1 MVTIIKIVSFI
12 ALSFLCAYLYPYLNP
27 TNIAAFIEKNKL
39 LAPLVFIL
47 ITSVRPVLFFLPSMG
62 LTIVAGILFGK
73 YWGTAYVVLGGAL
86 STVVGYYFAQWFGR
100 NTAKKLIK
108 KNSYLLF
115 LEKKSTNNGKNMVLY
130 MRLFNLPW
138 DLVSYWAGVSGINFK
153 DFYIASMIPIVPIS
167 FLYTYFGSTVF
178 NPTCAGFF
186 IALTIMFALGA
197 IPFVRAKLKG
207 NSYV

>member
-12 ALSFLCAYLYPYLNP
+12 SLSFLCAYLYPYLNP

-108 KNSYLLF
+108 KNSYLLL

-167 FLYTYFGSTVF
+167 FLYTYFGSKVF
-178 NPTCAGFF
+178 KPACAGFF

>member
-39 LAPLVFIL
+39 SVPLVFIL

-86 STVVGYYFAQWFGR
+86 STVVGYYFALWFGR

>member
-12 ALSFLCAYLYPYLNP
+12 ALSFLCAYLYPYLTP
-27 TNIAAFIEKNKL
+27 ANIAAFIEKNKL
-39 LAPLVFIL
+39 SAPLVFIL

-108 KNSYLLF
+108 KNSYLLL
-115 LEKKSTNNGKNMVLY
+115 LEKKSTSRGKNIVLY

>member
-1 MVTIIKIVSFI
+1 
-12 ALSFLCAYLYPYLNP
+12 
-27 TNIAAFIEKNKL
+27 
-39 LAPLVFIL
+39 
-47 ITSVRPVLFFLPSMG
+47 MG

>member
-39 LAPLVFIL
+39 SAPLVFIL

-86 STVVGYYFAQWFGR
+86 STMVGYYFAQWFGR

-115 LEKKSTNNGKNMVLY
+115 LEKESTNNGKNMVLY

-207 NSYV
+207 SSYV

>member
-39 LAPLVFIL
+39 SVPLVFIL

-86 STVVGYYFAQWFGR
+86 STVVGYYFALWFGR

-130 MRLFNLPW
+130 IRLFNLPGTW
-138 DLVSYWAGVSGINFK
+138 
-153 DFYIASMIPIVPIS
+153 
-167 FLYTYFGSTVF
+167 
-178 NPTCAGFF
+178 
-186 IALTIMFALGA
+186 
-197 IPFVRAKLKG
+197 
-207 NSYV
+207 